1 MQPGEFRCFR
11 VRRGVAERLQRA
23 RADPVRAGHAVAV
36 AAQPEQRDVRPHS
49 NPPVA
54 YDVVC
59 RQSLTGC
66 GVGIQLGRPPLRGVP
81 GAAAQHGR
89 QREEGRRKDVAAAG
103 ALPRPAAVSER
114 SGN

>member
-54 YDVVC
+54 YDVVYT
-59 RQSLTGC
+59 QSLTGC
-66 GVGIQLGRPPLRGVP
+66 GVGAARPTATARRSRHRRM
-81 GAAAQHGR
+81 AA
-89 QREEGRRKDVAAAG
+89 
-103 ALPRPAAVSER
+103 
-114 SGN
+114 

>member
-1 MQPGEFRCFR
+1 MRLGPGVLYCSYSSS
-11 VRRGVAERLQRA
+11 RLTATR
-23 RADPVRAGHAVAV
+23 
-36 AAQPEQRDVRPHS
+36 